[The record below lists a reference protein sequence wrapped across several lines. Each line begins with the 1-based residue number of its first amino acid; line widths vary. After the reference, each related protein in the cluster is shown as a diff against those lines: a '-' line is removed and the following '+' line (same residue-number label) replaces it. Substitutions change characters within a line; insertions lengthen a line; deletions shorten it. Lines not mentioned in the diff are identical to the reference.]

1 MIFIMYLLN
10 NTVSPMMAKKG
21 LWGEML
27 TAEEQPQS
35 MGGLLLTLVLLL
47 HIAGLYLYN
56 SSTSIT
62 VAKPEKIMEV
72 SLIAIPLPVADVPP
86 PAPTPP
92 TPPKPPEPPKPVPP
106 KPVIKPKPVVKP
118 KPKPVVK
125 EYKTDPILI
134 PVAKKEPIDPCKS
147 PQTFSRENSAKPVY
161 DPCKP
166 QIVTKQVSVAT
177 TAPAQAAPAKAAP
190 PAPAKES
197 FTQAQVGANY
207 GYNPK
212 PKYPSVA
219 RSRGW
224 EGKVILRVQV
234 SADGDSEGV
243 TVIQSSGHD
252 ILDEAAVD
260 AVEGWRFIP
269 AKRGDTAVAST
280 VNVPIKFGLENN

>member
-10 NTVSPMMAKKG
+10 NTVSPMMLKKG
-21 LWGEML
+21 LWGGML

-56 SSTSIT
+56 SSTSTT

-86 PAPTPP
+86 PAP

-134 PVAKKEPIDPCKS
+134 PVAKEPTPL
-147 PQTFSRENSAKPVY
+147 PVTQPVFAPTPAK
-161 DPCKP
+161 
-166 QIVTKQVSVAT
+166 
-177 TAPAQAAPAKAAP
+177 AAPAKAAP

-243 TVIQSSGHD
+243 TVVQSSGHD

-260 AVEGWRFIP
+260 AVEGWRFVP
-269 AKRGDTAVAST
+269 AKRGDNAVSST
-280 VNVPIKFGLENN
+280 VNVPINFKLDN